1 MPQAYPLL
9 KYAISPSTKTPTIA
23 VVELSTVAGDIL
35 YAANREILE
44 TVGAAFLEVAATMPR
59 AEDQH

>member
-23 VVELSTVAGDIL
+23 VFELSTVAGDLL

-44 TVGAAFLEVAATMPR
+44 AVGTAFLEVAAPMPR
-59 AEDQH
+59 ADDHN